1 MTNVKKTE
9 KKESFVRKNAKIY
22 VVEMLKNIPL
32 NLETIMVT
40 YCHNLQEVPRLLRLE
55 KSENGQKI

>member
-9 KKESFVRKNAKIY
+9 NASFVRKNAKIY

-32 NLETIMVT
+32 NLETI
-40 YCHNLQEVPRLLRLE
+40 Q
-55 KSENGQKI
+55 